1 MASRQH
7 AGQAACYNAV
17 VMENPSNGKTSDRE
31 QRGLRSIRSF
41 VLRGGRLTDGQKRAL
56 EELWPCFGI
65 EPGDTELDFPAIFGN
80 RNPVIIDIG
89 FGDGESTL
97 QMAKASPRENLLAVE
112 VHRPGV
118 GHLLIGLE
126 ANLLTN
132 VRIACADAVTLLQ
145 SRIPDNSLA
154 GARLYFPDPWPKKRH
169 HKRRIVQAG
178 FIALL
183 RRRIKPGGV
192 VHLATD
198 WAPYAEHMLEVL
210 EASVG
215 FRNCSASGGFSP
227 RPAWRA
233 LTKYELR
240 GQRMGHRVHD
250 LIFRRTG

>member
-1 MASRQH
+1 MESFSKDK
-7 AGQAACYNAV
+7 ACN
-17 VMENPSNGKTSDRE
+17 RE
-31 QRGLRSIRSF
+31 PGRLRSIRSF

-56 EELWPCFGI
+56 EELWPRFGV
-65 EPGDTELDFPAIFGN
+65 EPGDAELDFPAVFGN

-97 QMAKASPRENLLAVE
+97 QMATASPGENLLAVE

-126 ANLLTN
+126 TNLLTN
-132 VRIACADAVTLLQ
+132 VRIACADAVTLLR
-145 SRIPDNSLA
+145 SNIPDNSLA

-183 RRRIKPGGV
+183 QRRIKPGGV
-192 VHLATD
+192 LHMATD

-210 EASVG
+210 ESSTG